1 MQRVFLH
8 PGGEGFRASV
18 VFGLHG
24 RKWCGCEWG
33 CVEIMWEAYPISWC
47 HSTSVYFSIMV
58 LGVPTIT
65 PNINRIST
73 QLIDWSGEK
82 SPETD
87 HLHTDFSKHFIVFFL
102 GYNYHQPSMVLTFSY
117 FAFNI
122 QAGQVGFL
130 YLLGWLISTTLQI
143 HSLIWGGI
151 VPAFRSRKLRK
162 KRHDH
167 CACPGFTW
175 FHQLLWK
182 WCYSFHLMDR
192 GHKKTYCLWEIQR
205 QLCMS
210 QWLLLKAGEKKRFP
224 FPQTNPCG

>member
-1 MQRVFLH
+1 
-8 PGGEGFRASV
+8 
-18 VFGLHG
+18 
-24 RKWCGCEWG
+24 
-33 CVEIMWEAYPISWC
+33 
-47 HSTSVYFSIMV
+47 
-58 LGVPTIT
+58 
-65 PNINRIST
+65 
-73 QLIDWSGEK
+73 
-82 SPETD
+82 
-87 HLHTDFSKHFIVFFL
+87 
-102 GYNYHQPSMVLTFSY
+102 MVLTFSY

-122 QAGQVGFL
+122 QASQVGFL

-192 GHKKTYCLWEIQR
+192 GHKKKYCLWEIQR

-210 QWLLLKAGEKKRFP
+210 QWLLLKVGEKNNFFSPNKSMWLKHSEVVWGKTLPSRRLTARPLKSCLAPVGKDRLPVPP
-224 FPQTNPCG
+224 FFRAELLNSCGVYGCFQK